1 MATSE
6 IYPTKGTDARE
17 LFESTDPVHVR
28 MGKSIFHLRIDC
40 EKCGIGGYG
49 SCFLLQDLS
58 KDGDGD
64 CDGDYV
70 YFATAAHNL
79 YCVFTPEKN
88 PNCETGCNQY
98 CFVKIIERWS
108 PDEKTPVYLVTD
120 NIGKNSKAGWL
131 KVSNKYEKSAKS
143 VQVQAEAAAH
153 AAAHGAAHA
162 GADAAAHAAAL
173 AAAHQ
178 ATLDRYTYDF
188 GVIAARKVDLLDNN
202 PSLLPGIDQQVP
214 VFWGNLEPDDVSAY
228 LCGYPGRVGDHKKDE
243 LPPRA
248 KKRKY
253 WVPSASRVVV
263 LAPNLL
269 KHYVHSSG
277 GQSGAPL
284 YKLTPS
290 VAGEAPCV
298 LGIHVGGDP
307 KSNPRDRHNLAVKL
321 CANSVAL
328 RTIRG
333 WVLSGPY
340 VREEAVEPVPFTG
353 FEGATSEMIE
363 EPNVFTL
370 PVSMEGDKKPSHSVV
385 HKPQTATSAPGVL
398 IGVRKK
404 KFHGSRETRLE
415 AEFSASAV
423 GTPPPSR
430 IKGTKQATTKCN
442 IRLAR
447 KIYGEKEQETSKPY
461 WKLVRAAKAEKYTAN
476 STLETVELFCYK

>member
-6 IYPTKGTDARE
+6 IYPTEYVDARKP
-17 LFESTDPVHVR
+17 FDSTNPVHQR
-28 MGKSIFHLRIDC
+28 MGKSIFHLRIEC
-40 EKCGIGGYG
+40 EKCGKGGYG
-49 SCFLLQDLS
+49 TCFLLQDLS
-58 KDGDGD
+58 KD
-64 CDGDYV
+64 CDEDYV

-162 GADAAAHAAAL
+162 GADAAAHAAA
-173 AAAHQ
+173 HQ
-178 ATLDRYTYDF
+178 AKLDRYTYDF

-423 GTPPPSR
+423 GTPPPFR
-430 IKGTKQATTKCN
+430 IMPQIQLLSCG
-442 IRLAR
+442 RR
-447 KIYGEKEQETSKPY
+447 
-461 WKLVRAAKAEKYTAN
+461 
-476 STLETVELFCYK
+476 

>member
-143 VQVQAEAAAH
+143 VQVQVKVRK
-153 AAAHGAAHA
+153 
-162 GADAAAHAAAL
+162 ADAAT
-173 AAAHQ
+173 HQ
-178 ATLDRYTYDF
+178 AKLDRYTYDF

-430 IKGTKQATTKCN
+430 IKG
-442 IRLAR
+442 
-447 KIYGEKEQETSKPY
+447 
-461 WKLVRAAKAEKYTAN
+461 AEMLSYTLSN
-476 STLETVELFCYK
+476 

>member
-79 YCVFTPEKN
+79 YCVSFRKKEKN

-153 AAAHGAAHA
+153 
-162 GADAAAHAAAL
+162 AAAHAAAL

-423 GTPPPSR
+423 GTPPPFR
-430 IKGTKQATTKCN
+430 IMPQIQLLSCG
-442 IRLAR
+442 RR
-447 KIYGEKEQETSKPY
+447 
-461 WKLVRAAKAEKYTAN
+461 
-476 STLETVELFCYK
+476 

>member
-6 IYPTKGTDARE
+6 IYPTEYVDARKP
-17 LFESTDPVHVR
+17 FDSTNPVHQR
-28 MGKSIFHLRIDC
+28 MGKSIFHLRIEC
-40 EKCGIGGYG
+40 EKCGKGGYG
-49 SCFLLQDLS
+49 TCFLLQDLS
-58 KDGDGD
+58 KD
-64 CDGDYV
+64 CDEDYV

-79 YCVFTPEKN
+79 YCVSFRKKEKN

-143 VQVQAEAAAH
+143 VQVQVKVRK
-153 AAAHGAAHA
+153 
-162 GADAAAHAAAL
+162 ADAAT
-173 AAAHQ
+173 HQ
-178 ATLDRYTYDF
+178 AKLDRYTYDF

-415 AEFSASAV
+415 AEFSASAR
-423 GTPPPSR
+423 TR
-430 IKGTKQATTKCN
+430 
-442 IRLAR
+442 
-447 KIYGEKEQETSKPY
+447 
-461 WKLVRAAKAEKYTAN
+461 W
-476 STLETVELFCYK
+476 

>member
-6 IYPTKGTDARE
+6 IYPTEYVDARKP
-17 LFESTDPVHVR
+17 FDSTNPVHQR
-28 MGKSIFHLRIDC
+28 MGKSIFHLRIEC
-40 EKCGIGGYG
+40 EKCGKGGYG
-49 SCFLLQDLS
+49 TCFLLQDLS
-58 KDGDGD
+58 KD
-64 CDGDYV
+64 CDEDYV

-79 YCVFTPEKN
+79 YCVSFRKKEKN

-143 VQVQAEAAAH
+143 VQVQVKVRK
-153 AAAHGAAHA
+153 
-162 GADAAAHAAAL
+162 ADAAT
-173 AAAHQ
+173 HQ
-178 ATLDRYTYDF
+178 AKLDRYTYDF

-430 IKGTKQATTKCN
+430 IKG
-442 IRLAR
+442 
-447 KIYGEKEQETSKPY
+447 
-461 WKLVRAAKAEKYTAN
+461 AEMLSYTLSN
-476 STLETVELFCYK
+476 

>member
-79 YCVFTPEKN
+79 YCVSFRKKEKN

-143 VQVQAEAAAH
+143 VQVQVKVRK
-153 AAAHGAAHA
+153 
-162 GADAAAHAAAL
+162 ADAAT
-173 AAAHQ
+173 HQ
-178 ATLDRYTYDF
+178 AKLDRYTYDF

-415 AEFSASAV
+415 AGFSASV
-423 GTPPPSR
+423 GTPPPSIDQEYR
-430 IKGTKQATTKCN
+430 PSEHEVVGSIPS
-442 IRLAR
+442 LSDD
-447 KIYGEKEQETSKPY
+447 YFHSQETHP
-461 WKLVRAAKAEKYTAN
+461 
-476 STLETVELFCYK
+476 

>member
-6 IYPTKGTDARE
+6 IYPTEYVDARKP
-17 LFESTDPVHVR
+17 FDSTNPVHQR
-28 MGKSIFHLRIDC
+28 MGKSIFHLRIEC
-40 EKCGIGGYG
+40 EKCGKGGYG
-49 SCFLLQDLS
+49 TCFLLQDLS
-58 KDGDGD
+58 KD
-64 CDGDYV
+64 CDEDYV

-162 GADAAAHAAAL
+162 GADAAAHAAA
-173 AAAHQ
+173 HQ
-178 ATLDRYTYDF
+178 AKLDRYTYDF

-415 AEFSASAV
+415 AEFSASAR
-423 GTPPPSR
+423 TR
-430 IKGTKQATTKCN
+430 
-442 IRLAR
+442 
-447 KIYGEKEQETSKPY
+447 
-461 WKLVRAAKAEKYTAN
+461 W
-476 STLETVELFCYK
+476 

>member
-6 IYPTKGTDARE
+6 IYPTEYVDARKP
-17 LFESTDPVHVR
+17 FDSTNPVHQR
-28 MGKSIFHLRIDC
+28 MGKSIFHLRIEC
-40 EKCGIGGYG
+40 EKCGKGGYG
-49 SCFLLQDLS
+49 TCFLLQDLS
-58 KDGDGD
+58 KD
-64 CDGDYV
+64 CDEDYV

-79 YCVFTPEKN
+79 YCVSFRKKEKN

-143 VQVQAEAAAH
+143 VQVQVKVRK
-153 AAAHGAAHA
+153 
-162 GADAAAHAAAL
+162 ADAAT
-173 AAAHQ
+173 HQ
-178 ATLDRYTYDF
+178 AKLDRYTYDF

-415 AEFSASAV
+415 AGFSASV
-423 GTPPPSR
+423 GTPPPSIDQEYR
-430 IKGTKQATTKCN
+430 PSEHEVVGSIPS
-442 IRLAR
+442 LSDD
-447 KIYGEKEQETSKPY
+447 YFHSQETHP
-461 WKLVRAAKAEKYTAN
+461 
-476 STLETVELFCYK
+476 

>member
-6 IYPTKGTDARE
+6 IYPTEYVDARKP
-17 LFESTDPVHVR
+17 FDSTNPVHQR
-28 MGKSIFHLRIDC
+28 MGKSIFHLRIEC
-40 EKCGIGGYG
+40 EKCGKGGYG
-49 SCFLLQDLS
+49 TCFLLQDLS
-58 KDGDGD
+58 KD
-64 CDGDYV
+64 CDEDYV

-162 GADAAAHAAAL
+162 GADAAAHAAA
-173 AAAHQ
+173 HQ
-178 ATLDRYTYDF
+178 AKLDRYTYDF

-415 AEFSASAV
+415 AGFSASV
-423 GTPPPSR
+423 GTPPPSIDQEYR
-430 IKGTKQATTKCN
+430 PSEHEVVGSIPS
-442 IRLAR
+442 LSDD
-447 KIYGEKEQETSKPY
+447 YFHSQETHP
-461 WKLVRAAKAEKYTAN
+461 
-476 STLETVELFCYK
+476 

>member
-6 IYPTKGTDARE
+6 IYPTEYVDARKP
-17 LFESTDPVHVR
+17 FDSTNPVHQR
-28 MGKSIFHLRIDC
+28 MGKSIFHLRIEC
-40 EKCGIGGYG
+40 EKCGKGGYG
-49 SCFLLQDLS
+49 TCFLLQDLS
-58 KDGDGD
+58 KD
-64 CDGDYV
+64 CDEDYV

-143 VQVQAEAAAH
+143 VQVQVKVRK
-153 AAAHGAAHA
+153 
-162 GADAAAHAAAL
+162 ADAAT
-173 AAAHQ
+173 HQ
-178 ATLDRYTYDF
+178 AKLDRYTYDF

-430 IKGTKQATTKCN
+430 IKG
-442 IRLAR
+442 
-447 KIYGEKEQETSKPY
+447 
-461 WKLVRAAKAEKYTAN
+461 AEMLSYTLSN
-476 STLETVELFCYK
+476 

>member
-6 IYPTKGTDARE
+6 IYPTEYVDARKP
-17 LFESTDPVHVR
+17 FDSTNPVHQR
-28 MGKSIFHLRIDC
+28 MGKSIFHLRIEC
-40 EKCGIGGYG
+40 EKCGKGGYG
-49 SCFLLQDLS
+49 TCFLLQDLS
-58 KDGDGD
+58 KD
-64 CDGDYV
+64 CDEDYV

-162 GADAAAHAAAL
+162 GADAAAHAAA
-173 AAAHQ
+173 HQ
-178 ATLDRYTYDF
+178 AKLDRYTYDF

>member
-79 YCVFTPEKN
+79 YCVSFRKKEKN

-143 VQVQAEAAAH
+143 VQVQVKVRK
-153 AAAHGAAHA
+153 
-162 GADAAAHAAAL
+162 ADAAT
-173 AAAHQ
+173 HQ
-178 ATLDRYTYDF
+178 AKLDRYTYDF

-423 GTPPPSR
+423 GTPPPFR
-430 IKGTKQATTKCN
+430 IMPQIQLLSCG
-442 IRLAR
+442 RR
-447 KIYGEKEQETSKPY
+447 
-461 WKLVRAAKAEKYTAN
+461 
-476 STLETVELFCYK
+476 

>member
-6 IYPTKGTDARE
+6 IYPTEYVDARKP
-17 LFESTDPVHVR
+17 FDSTNPVHQR
-28 MGKSIFHLRIDC
+28 MGKSIFHLRIEC
-40 EKCGIGGYG
+40 EKCGKGGYG
-49 SCFLLQDLS
+49 TCFLLQDLS
-58 KDGDGD
+58 KD
-64 CDGDYV
+64 CDEDYV

-153 AAAHGAAHA
+153 
-162 GADAAAHAAAL
+162 AAAHAAAL

-415 AEFSASAV
+415 AEFSASAR
-423 GTPPPSR
+423 TR
-430 IKGTKQATTKCN
+430 
-442 IRLAR
+442 
-447 KIYGEKEQETSKPY
+447 
-461 WKLVRAAKAEKYTAN
+461 W
-476 STLETVELFCYK
+476 

>member
-79 YCVFTPEKN
+79 YCVSFRKKEKN

-143 VQVQAEAAAH
+143 VQVQVKVRK
-153 AAAHGAAHA
+153 
-162 GADAAAHAAAL
+162 ADAAT
-173 AAAHQ
+173 HQ
-178 ATLDRYTYDF
+178 AKLDRYTYDF

-430 IKGTKQATTKCN
+430 IKG
-442 IRLAR
+442 
-447 KIYGEKEQETSKPY
+447 
-461 WKLVRAAKAEKYTAN
+461 AEMLSYTLSN
-476 STLETVELFCYK
+476 

>member
-143 VQVQAEAAAH
+143 VQVQVKVRK
-153 AAAHGAAHA
+153 
-162 GADAAAHAAAL
+162 ADAAT
-173 AAAHQ
+173 HQ
-178 ATLDRYTYDF
+178 AKLDRYTYDF

-370 PVSMEGDKKPSHSVV
+370 PVSMEGDKKPLHSVL
-385 HKPQTATSAPGVL
+385 HKPKTSTSAPGVRRPKDKNPLKSRKFTSKFLPLMYDFDQDSLRNKCQDAEL
-398 IGVRKK
+398 ID
-404 KFHGSRETRLE
+404 
-415 AEFSASAV
+415 ADQ
-423 GTPPPSR
+423 
-430 IKGTKQATTKCN
+430 I

-447 KIYGEKEQETSKPY
+447 KLKESDE
-461 WKLVRAAKAEKYTAN
+461 AHAH
-476 STLETVELFCYK
+476 ELWHILIPKGRHGFEALCDIIVDIDISPESNRQWTEIKDEL

>member
-6 IYPTKGTDARE
+6 IYPTEYVDARKP
-17 LFESTDPVHVR
+17 FDSTNPVHQR
-28 MGKSIFHLRIDC
+28 MGKSIFHLRIEC
-40 EKCGIGGYG
+40 EKCGKGGYG
-49 SCFLLQDLS
+49 TCFLLQDLS
-58 KDGDGD
+58 KD
-64 CDGDYV
+64 CDEDYV

-153 AAAHGAAHA
+153 
-162 GADAAAHAAAL
+162 AAAHAAAL

>member
-153 AAAHGAAHA
+153 
-162 GADAAAHAAAL
+162 AAAHAAAL

-423 GTPPPSR
+423 GTPPPFR
-430 IKGTKQATTKCN
+430 IMPQIQLLSCG
-442 IRLAR
+442 RR
-447 KIYGEKEQETSKPY
+447 
-461 WKLVRAAKAEKYTAN
+461 
-476 STLETVELFCYK
+476 

>member
-6 IYPTKGTDARE
+6 IYPTEYVDARKP
-17 LFESTDPVHVR
+17 FDSTNPVHQR
-28 MGKSIFHLRIDC
+28 MGKSIFHLRIEC
-40 EKCGIGGYG
+40 EKCGKGGYG
-49 SCFLLQDLS
+49 TCFLLQDLS
-58 KDGDGD
+58 KD
-64 CDGDYV
+64 CDEDYV

-79 YCVFTPEKN
+79 YCVSFRKKEKN

-153 AAAHGAAHA
+153 
-162 GADAAAHAAAL
+162 AAAHAAAL

-415 AEFSASAV
+415 AGFSASV
-423 GTPPPSR
+423 GTPPPSIDQEYR
-430 IKGTKQATTKCN
+430 PSEHEVVGSIPS
-442 IRLAR
+442 LSDD
-447 KIYGEKEQETSKPY
+447 YFHSQETHP
-461 WKLVRAAKAEKYTAN
+461 
-476 STLETVELFCYK
+476 

>member
-6 IYPTKGTDARE
+6 IYPTEYVDARKP
-17 LFESTDPVHVR
+17 FDSTNPVHQR
-28 MGKSIFHLRIDC
+28 MGKSIFHLRIEC
-40 EKCGIGGYG
+40 EKCGKGGYG
-49 SCFLLQDLS
+49 TCFLLQDLS
-58 KDGDGD
+58 KD
-64 CDGDYV
+64 CDEDYV

-79 YCVFTPEKN
+79 YCVSFRKKEKN

-143 VQVQAEAAAH
+143 VQVQVKVRK
-153 AAAHGAAHA
+153 
-162 GADAAAHAAAL
+162 ADAAT
-173 AAAHQ
+173 HQ
-178 ATLDRYTYDF
+178 AKLDRYTYDF

-423 GTPPPSR
+423 GTPPPFR
-430 IKGTKQATTKCN
+430 IMPQIQLLSCG
-442 IRLAR
+442 RR
-447 KIYGEKEQETSKPY
+447 
-461 WKLVRAAKAEKYTAN
+461 
-476 STLETVELFCYK
+476 

>member
-6 IYPTKGTDARE
+6 IYPTEYVDARKP
-17 LFESTDPVHVR
+17 FDSTNPVHQR
-28 MGKSIFHLRIDC
+28 MGKSIFHLRIEC
-40 EKCGIGGYG
+40 EKCGKGGYG
-49 SCFLLQDLS
+49 TCFLLQDLS
-58 KDGDGD
+58 KD
-64 CDGDYV
+64 CDEDYV

-153 AAAHGAAHA
+153 
-162 GADAAAHAAAL
+162 AAAHAAAL

-415 AEFSASAV
+415 AGFSASV
-423 GTPPPSR
+423 GTPPPSIDQEYR
-430 IKGTKQATTKCN
+430 PSEHEVVGSIPS
-442 IRLAR
+442 LSDD
-447 KIYGEKEQETSKPY
+447 YFHSQETHP
-461 WKLVRAAKAEKYTAN
+461 
-476 STLETVELFCYK
+476 

>member
-6 IYPTKGTDARE
+6 IYPTEYVDARKP
-17 LFESTDPVHVR
+17 FDSTNPVHQR
-28 MGKSIFHLRIDC
+28 MGKSIFHLRIEC
-40 EKCGIGGYG
+40 EKCGKGGYG
-49 SCFLLQDLS
+49 TCFLLQDLS
-58 KDGDGD
+58 KD
-64 CDGDYV
+64 CDEDYV

-79 YCVFTPEKN
+79 YCVSFRKKEKN

-162 GADAAAHAAAL
+162 GADAAAHAAA
-173 AAAHQ
+173 HQ
-178 ATLDRYTYDF
+178 AKLDRYTYDF

-423 GTPPPSR
+423 GTPPPFR
-430 IKGTKQATTKCN
+430 IMPQIQLLSCG
-442 IRLAR
+442 RR
-447 KIYGEKEQETSKPY
+447 
-461 WKLVRAAKAEKYTAN
+461 
-476 STLETVELFCYK
+476 

>member
-6 IYPTKGTDARE
+6 IYPTEYVDARKP
-17 LFESTDPVHVR
+17 FDSTNPVHQR
-28 MGKSIFHLRIDC
+28 MGKSIFHLRIEC
-40 EKCGIGGYG
+40 EKCGKGGYG
-49 SCFLLQDLS
+49 TCFLLQDLS
-58 KDGDGD
+58 KD
-64 CDGDYV
+64 CDEDYV

-79 YCVFTPEKN
+79 YCVSFRKKEKN

-162 GADAAAHAAAL
+162 GADAAAHAAA
-173 AAAHQ
+173 HQ
-178 ATLDRYTYDF
+178 AKLDRYTYDF

-415 AEFSASAV
+415 AEFSASAR
-423 GTPPPSR
+423 TR
-430 IKGTKQATTKCN
+430 
-442 IRLAR
+442 
-447 KIYGEKEQETSKPY
+447 
-461 WKLVRAAKAEKYTAN
+461 W
-476 STLETVELFCYK
+476 

>member
-6 IYPTKGTDARE
+6 IYPTEYVDARKP
-17 LFESTDPVHVR
+17 FDSTNPVHQR
-28 MGKSIFHLRIDC
+28 MGKSIFHLRIEC
-40 EKCGIGGYG
+40 EKCGKGGYG
-49 SCFLLQDLS
+49 TCFLLQDLS
-58 KDGDGD
+58 KD
-64 CDGDYV
+64 CDEDYV

-79 YCVFTPEKN
+79 YCVSFRKKEKN

-153 AAAHGAAHA
+153 
-162 GADAAAHAAAL
+162 AAAHAAAL

-430 IKGTKQATTKCN
+430 IKG
-442 IRLAR
+442 
-447 KIYGEKEQETSKPY
+447 
-461 WKLVRAAKAEKYTAN
+461 AEMLSYTLSN
-476 STLETVELFCYK
+476 

>member
-6 IYPTKGTDARE
+6 IYPTEYVDARKP
-17 LFESTDPVHVR
+17 FDSTNPVHQR
-28 MGKSIFHLRIDC
+28 MGKSIFHLRIEC
-40 EKCGIGGYG
+40 EKCGKGGYG
-49 SCFLLQDLS
+49 TCFLLQDLS
-58 KDGDGD
+58 KD
-64 CDGDYV
+64 CDEDYV

-153 AAAHGAAHA
+153 
-162 GADAAAHAAAL
+162 AAAHAAAL

-430 IKGTKQATTKCN
+430 IKG
-442 IRLAR
+442 
-447 KIYGEKEQETSKPY
+447 
-461 WKLVRAAKAEKYTAN
+461 AEMLSYTLSN
-476 STLETVELFCYK
+476 

>member
-6 IYPTKGTDARE
+6 IYPTEYVDARKP
-17 LFESTDPVHVR
+17 FDSTNPVHQR
-28 MGKSIFHLRIDC
+28 MGKSIFHLRIEC
-40 EKCGIGGYG
+40 EKCGKGGYG
-49 SCFLLQDLS
+49 TCFLLQDLS
-58 KDGDGD
+58 KD
-64 CDGDYV
+64 CDEDYV

-79 YCVFTPEKN
+79 YCVFIPEEEQN

-98 CFVKIIERWS
+98 RVLKIIERWNLKQVGVDQTS
-108 PDEKTPVYLVTD
+108 VYLTD
-120 NIGKNSKAGWL
+120 TIGKNSKAGWL

-143 VQVQAEAAAH
+143 VQVQVKVRK
-153 AAAHGAAHA
+153 
-162 GADAAAHAAAL
+162 ADAAT
-173 AAAHQ
+173 HQ
-178 ATLDRYTYDF
+178 AKLDRYTYDF

-415 AEFSASAV
+415 AGFSASV
-423 GTPPPSR
+423 GTPPPSIDQEYR
-430 IKGTKQATTKCN
+430 PSEHEVVGSIPS
-442 IRLAR
+442 LSDD
-447 KIYGEKEQETSKPY
+447 YFHSQETHP
-461 WKLVRAAKAEKYTAN
+461 
-476 STLETVELFCYK
+476 

>member
-79 YCVFTPEKN
+79 YCVSFRKKEKN

-153 AAAHGAAHA
+153 
-162 GADAAAHAAAL
+162 AAAHAAAL

-415 AEFSASAV
+415 AGFSASV
-423 GTPPPSR
+423 GTPPPSIDQEYR
-430 IKGTKQATTKCN
+430 PSEHEVVGSIPS
-442 IRLAR
+442 LSDD
-447 KIYGEKEQETSKPY
+447 YFHSQETHP
-461 WKLVRAAKAEKYTAN
+461 
-476 STLETVELFCYK
+476 

>member
-79 YCVFTPEKN
+79 YCVSFRKKEKN

-143 VQVQAEAAAH
+143 VQVQVKVRK
-153 AAAHGAAHA
+153 
-162 GADAAAHAAAL
+162 ADAAT
-173 AAAHQ
+173 HQ
-178 ATLDRYTYDF
+178 AKLDRYTYDF

-370 PVSMEGDKKPSHSVV
+370 PVSMEGDKKPLHSVL
-385 HKPQTATSAPGVL
+385 HKPKTSTSAPGVRRPKDKNPLKSRKFTSKFLPLMYDFDQDSLRNKCQDAEL
-398 IGVRKK
+398 ID
-404 KFHGSRETRLE
+404 
-415 AEFSASAV
+415 ADQ
-423 GTPPPSR
+423 
-430 IKGTKQATTKCN
+430 I

-447 KIYGEKEQETSKPY
+447 KLKESDE
-461 WKLVRAAKAEKYTAN
+461 AHAH
-476 STLETVELFCYK
+476 ELWHILIPKGRHGFEALCDIIVDIDISPESNRQWTEIKDEL

>member
-6 IYPTKGTDARE
+6 IYPTEYVDARKP
-17 LFESTDPVHVR
+17 FDSTNPVHQR
-28 MGKSIFHLRIDC
+28 MGKSIFHLRIEC
-40 EKCGIGGYG
+40 EKCGKGGYG
-49 SCFLLQDLS
+49 TCFLLQDLS
-58 KDGDGD
+58 KD
-64 CDGDYV
+64 CDEDYV

-79 YCVFTPEKN
+79 YCVFIPEEEQN

-98 CFVKIIERWS
+98 RVLKIIERWNLKQVGVDQTS
-108 PDEKTPVYLVTD
+108 VYLTD
-120 NIGKNSKAGWL
+120 TIGKNSKAGWL

-143 VQVQAEAAAH
+143 VQVQVKVRK
-153 AAAHGAAHA
+153 
-162 GADAAAHAAAL
+162 ADAAT
-173 AAAHQ
+173 HQ
-178 ATLDRYTYDF
+178 AKLDRYTYDF

>member
-6 IYPTKGTDARE
+6 IYPTEYVDARKP
-17 LFESTDPVHVR
+17 FDSTNPVHQR
-28 MGKSIFHLRIDC
+28 MGKSIFHLRIEC
-40 EKCGIGGYG
+40 EKCGKGGYG
-49 SCFLLQDLS
+49 TCFLLQDLS
-58 KDGDGD
+58 KD
-64 CDGDYV
+64 CDEDYV

-143 VQVQAEAAAH
+143 VQVQVKVRK
-153 AAAHGAAHA
+153 
-162 GADAAAHAAAL
+162 ADAAT
-173 AAAHQ
+173 HQ
-178 ATLDRYTYDF
+178 AKLDRYTYDF

>member
-6 IYPTKGTDARE
+6 IYPTEYVDARKP
-17 LFESTDPVHVR
+17 FDSTNPVHQR
-28 MGKSIFHLRIDC
+28 MGKSIFHLRIEC
-40 EKCGIGGYG
+40 EKCGKGGYG
-49 SCFLLQDLS
+49 TCFLLQDLS
-58 KDGDGD
+58 KD
-64 CDGDYV
+64 CDEDYV

-79 YCVFTPEKN
+79 YCVSFRKKEKN

-153 AAAHGAAHA
+153 
-162 GADAAAHAAAL
+162 AAAHAAAL

-415 AEFSASAV
+415 AEFSASAR
-423 GTPPPSR
+423 TR
-430 IKGTKQATTKCN
+430 
-442 IRLAR
+442 
-447 KIYGEKEQETSKPY
+447 
-461 WKLVRAAKAEKYTAN
+461 W
-476 STLETVELFCYK
+476 

>member
-79 YCVFTPEKN
+79 YCVSFRKKEKN

-143 VQVQAEAAAH
+143 VQVQVKVRK
-153 AAAHGAAHA
+153 
-162 GADAAAHAAAL
+162 ADAAT
-173 AAAHQ
+173 HQ
-178 ATLDRYTYDF
+178 AKLDRYTYDF

>member
-6 IYPTKGTDARE
+6 IYPTEYVDARKP
-17 LFESTDPVHVR
+17 FDSTNPVHQR
-28 MGKSIFHLRIDC
+28 MGKSIFHLRIEC
-40 EKCGIGGYG
+40 EKCGKGGYG
-49 SCFLLQDLS
+49 TCFLLQDLS
-58 KDGDGD
+58 KD
-64 CDGDYV
+64 CDEDYV

-79 YCVFTPEKN
+79 YCVSFRKKEKN

-162 GADAAAHAAAL
+162 GADAAAHAAA
-173 AAAHQ
+173 HQ
-178 ATLDRYTYDF
+178 AKLDRYTYDF

-430 IKGTKQATTKCN
+430 IKG
-442 IRLAR
+442 
-447 KIYGEKEQETSKPY
+447 
-461 WKLVRAAKAEKYTAN
+461 AEMLSYTLSN
-476 STLETVELFCYK
+476 

>member
-6 IYPTKGTDARE
+6 IYPTEYVDARKP
-17 LFESTDPVHVR
+17 FDSTNPVHQR
-28 MGKSIFHLRIDC
+28 MGKSIFHLRIEC
-40 EKCGIGGYG
+40 EKCGKGGYG
-49 SCFLLQDLS
+49 TCFLLQDLS
-58 KDGDGD
+58 KD
-64 CDGDYV
+64 CDEDYV

-153 AAAHGAAHA
+153 
-162 GADAAAHAAAL
+162 AAAHAAAL

-423 GTPPPSR
+423 GTPPPFR
-430 IKGTKQATTKCN
+430 IMPQIQLLSCG
-442 IRLAR
+442 RR
-447 KIYGEKEQETSKPY
+447 
-461 WKLVRAAKAEKYTAN
+461 
-476 STLETVELFCYK
+476 

>member
-6 IYPTKGTDARE
+6 IYPTEYVDARKP
-17 LFESTDPVHVR
+17 FDSTNPVHQR
-28 MGKSIFHLRIDC
+28 MGKSIFHLRIEC
-40 EKCGIGGYG
+40 EKCGKGGYG
-49 SCFLLQDLS
+49 TCFLLQDLS
-58 KDGDGD
+58 KD
-64 CDGDYV
+64 CDEDYV

-162 GADAAAHAAAL
+162 GADAAAHAAA
-173 AAAHQ
+173 HQ
-178 ATLDRYTYDF
+178 AKLDRYTYDF

-430 IKGTKQATTKCN
+430 IKG
-442 IRLAR
+442 
-447 KIYGEKEQETSKPY
+447 
-461 WKLVRAAKAEKYTAN
+461 AEMLSYTLSN
-476 STLETVELFCYK
+476 

>member
-6 IYPTKGTDARE
+6 IYPTEYVDARKP
-17 LFESTDPVHVR
+17 FDSTNPVHQR
-28 MGKSIFHLRIDC
+28 MGKSIFHLRIEC
-40 EKCGIGGYG
+40 EKCGKGGYG
-49 SCFLLQDLS
+49 TCFLLQDLS
-58 KDGDGD
+58 KD
-64 CDGDYV
+64 CDEDYV

-79 YCVFTPEKN
+79 YCVFIPEEEQN

-98 CFVKIIERWS
+98 RVLKIIERWNLKQVGVDQTS
-108 PDEKTPVYLVTD
+108 VYLTD
-120 NIGKNSKAGWL
+120 TIGKNSKAGWL

-143 VQVQAEAAAH
+143 VQVQVKVRK
-153 AAAHGAAHA
+153 
-162 GADAAAHAAAL
+162 ADAAT
-173 AAAHQ
+173 HQ
-178 ATLDRYTYDF
+178 AKLDRYTYDF

-423 GTPPPSR
+423 GTPPPFR
-430 IKGTKQATTKCN
+430 IMPQIQLLSCG
-442 IRLAR
+442 RR
-447 KIYGEKEQETSKPY
+447 
-461 WKLVRAAKAEKYTAN
+461 
-476 STLETVELFCYK
+476 

>member
-143 VQVQAEAAAH
+143 VQVQVKVRK
-153 AAAHGAAHA
+153 
-162 GADAAAHAAAL
+162 ADAAT
-173 AAAHQ
+173 HQ
-178 ATLDRYTYDF
+178 AKLDRYTYDF

-415 AEFSASAV
+415 AGFSASV
-423 GTPPPSR
+423 GTPPPSIDQEYR
-430 IKGTKQATTKCN
+430 PSEHEVVGSIPS
-442 IRLAR
+442 LSDD
-447 KIYGEKEQETSKPY
+447 YFHSQETHP
-461 WKLVRAAKAEKYTAN
+461 
-476 STLETVELFCYK
+476 

>member
-6 IYPTKGTDARE
+6 IYPTEYVDARKP
-17 LFESTDPVHVR
+17 FDSTNPVHQR
-28 MGKSIFHLRIDC
+28 MGKSIFHLRIEC
-40 EKCGIGGYG
+40 EKCGKGGYG
-49 SCFLLQDLS
+49 TCFLLQDLS
-58 KDGDGD
+58 KD
-64 CDGDYV
+64 CDEDYV

-143 VQVQAEAAAH
+143 VQVQVKVRK
-153 AAAHGAAHA
+153 
-162 GADAAAHAAAL
+162 ADAAT
-173 AAAHQ
+173 HQ
-178 ATLDRYTYDF
+178 AKLDRYTYDF

-415 AEFSASAV
+415 AEFSASAR
-423 GTPPPSR
+423 TR
-430 IKGTKQATTKCN
+430 
-442 IRLAR
+442 
-447 KIYGEKEQETSKPY
+447 
-461 WKLVRAAKAEKYTAN
+461 W
-476 STLETVELFCYK
+476 

>member
-143 VQVQAEAAAH
+143 VQVQVKVRK
-153 AAAHGAAHA
+153 
-162 GADAAAHAAAL
+162 ADAAT
-173 AAAHQ
+173 HQ
-178 ATLDRYTYDF
+178 AKLDRYTYDF

>member
-6 IYPTKGTDARE
+6 IYPTEYVDARKP
-17 LFESTDPVHVR
+17 FDSTNPVHQR
-28 MGKSIFHLRIDC
+28 MGKSIFHLRIEC
-40 EKCGIGGYG
+40 EKCGKGGYG
-49 SCFLLQDLS
+49 TCFLLQDLS
-58 KDGDGD
+58 KD
-64 CDGDYV
+64 CDEDYV

-143 VQVQAEAAAH
+143 VQVQVKVRK
-153 AAAHGAAHA
+153 
-162 GADAAAHAAAL
+162 ADAAT
-173 AAAHQ
+173 HQ
-178 ATLDRYTYDF
+178 AKLDRYTYDF

-415 AEFSASAV
+415 AGFSASV
-423 GTPPPSR
+423 GTPPPSIDQEYR
-430 IKGTKQATTKCN
+430 PSEHEVVGSIPS
-442 IRLAR
+442 LSDD
-447 KIYGEKEQETSKPY
+447 YFHSQETHP
-461 WKLVRAAKAEKYTAN
+461 
-476 STLETVELFCYK
+476 